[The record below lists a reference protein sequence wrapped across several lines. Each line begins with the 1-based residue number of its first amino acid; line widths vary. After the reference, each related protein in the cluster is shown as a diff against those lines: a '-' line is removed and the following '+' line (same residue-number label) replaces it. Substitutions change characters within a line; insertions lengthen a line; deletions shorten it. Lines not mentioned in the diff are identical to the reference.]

1 MTNQSRNLG
10 TPTNITRGS
19 SGLQWKDANY
29 TWAESGGTWDNPYDI
44 GNQTRNLGTMTNQA
58 TP

>member
-10 TPTNITRGS
+10 TVTNDALTSRS
-19 SGLQWKDANY
+19 TTWADANF
-29 TWAESGGTWDNPYDI
+29 TWAEGGGTWDNPHDL

-58 TP
+58 TS